1 MSYVF
6 KLQSASGPAPRF
18 GDRGGGLKEYYK
30 DLYKAK
36 KAGTHAVYWPKY
48 NLFFA

>member
-18 GDRGGGLKEYYK
+18 GDRGGRLKEYYK

-36 KAGTHAVYWPKY
+36 RVGTYAVYWPKY